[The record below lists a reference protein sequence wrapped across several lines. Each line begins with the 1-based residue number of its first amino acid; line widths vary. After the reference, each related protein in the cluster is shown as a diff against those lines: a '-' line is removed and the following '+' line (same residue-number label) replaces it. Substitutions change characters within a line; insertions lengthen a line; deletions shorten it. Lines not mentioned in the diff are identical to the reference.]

1 MYFEGILMSRFR
13 FLCLLGILFNSIVQ
27 SNEIHSRNAIAEQ
40 SPFLTGSRTIF
51 IHDFS
56 RSFDKVGGIDS
67 GVRTL
72 IAEIWYPVDRGD
84 VSISGNDYR
93 RATYGDYVFGN
104 QNVHRLMMTKTTFFH
119 LVPTSVR
126 EGINQSM
133 INEAITELF
142 FRPRASFYNAPLSKD
157 EDTHPVILMSHGDA
171 GSRYNMESVC
181 EFLAAHG
188 YVVVAPEHTGNT
200 PYSMI
205 GADPDLDP
213 VSGNSMLRV
222 RMKDVISL
230 LDINGVYGEVEKFG
244 QSYSPLSEN
253 ADSLEA
259 MIKLDQSLLEHV
271 NDLRI
276 TLDKLSE
283 MQTSGLFEGRFDLS
297 RIGLIGRSF
306 GAVTTLV
313 GLALE
318 DRFAA
323 GMAVAG
329 LDFSLDQP
337 KPSSYSKGSET
348 AIFTDLNESLFHK
361 FRKPTFLLNA
371 ADDALIISVSRQRS
385 LLGDQISPSKLDPHP
400 GLRQAYERSSSPVV
414 WGMLPNANHASF
426 GVSGSYWWPEL
437 KPEIVLRPFSNEP
450 FRLVSPKLAH
460 KIQRETALAFFNLT
474 LRGEIQARDF
484 LLSEPYTDQNFV
496 LKARHLN
503 MLTNDD

>member
-1 MYFEGILMSRFR
+1 MSRFR
-13 FLCLLGILFNSIVQ
+13 FFCLVGFLLNSVFQ
-27 SNEIHSRNAIAEQ
+27 SNEIHSKDPIAKQ
-40 SPFLTGSRTIF
+40 STFLTGSRTIF

-56 RSFDKVGGIDS
+56 RSFDEVGGVDS

-84 VSISGNDYR
+84 ISISGHDYR

-104 QNVHRLMMTKTTFFH
+104 QKIHRLMMTKTTFFH
-119 LVPTSVR
+119 LTPTSVR
-126 EGINQSM
+126 EGIDQFM
-133 INEAITELF
+133 IDEAITELF
-142 FRPRASFYNAPLSKD
+142 YRERESFYNAPLSKGWD
-157 EDTHPVILMSHGDA
+157 SYPLVLMSHGDA

-205 GADPDLDP
+205 GADPNLAIT
-213 VSGNSMLRV
+213 GNSMLRM
-222 RMKDVISL
+222 RMQDVLSL

-244 QSYSPLSEN
+244 QSYSPLSQNE
-253 ADSLEA
+253 DSLQA
-259 MIKLDQSLLEHV
+259 MIKLDQSLLERV

-283 MQTSGLFEGRFDLS
+283 MQTSGVFKGRLNLS
-297 RIGLIGRSF
+297 RIGLMGRSF

-329 LDFSLDQP
+329 LDFSLDQT
-337 KPSSYSKGSET
+337 KPTSYSKDSET
-348 AIFTDLNESLFHK
+348 AIFTDLNKSPFYK

-371 ADDALIISVSRQRS
+371 ADDSLIISVSRQRS
-385 LLGDQISPSKLDPHP
+385 LLGNQISPSRQDPHP

-450 FRLVSPKLAH
+450 FKLVSPKFAH

-474 LRGEIQARDF
+474 LRGERQARDF
-484 LLSEPYTDQNFV
+484 LLSEPYTDQDFV